1 MLIPGIVDK
10 EFHPNG
16 SAASFVAAIIDD
28 PNDGE
33 TKLVIMFEELGH
45 IAVLSLDR
53 LIDSEDISV
62 KNNSHH
68 ADRHED
74 LLRDLLW
81 ED

>member
-1 MLIPGIVDK
+1 
-10 EFHPNG
+10 
-16 SAASFVAAIIDD
+16 
-28 PNDGE
+28 
-33 TKLVIMFEELGH
+33 MFEELGH

-68 ADRHED
+68 ADRHEE